1 MIKFLSR
8 ILVTMLGVLLG
19 AWLLPG
25 VYIESN
31 WKALI
36 VAFVLGLLNAL
47 VKPILIFLTIPA
59 TVITFGLFLLVI
71 NAVIILMADW
81 LVDGFIVN
89 GFWWAL
95 LFSFILSILNSLV
108 GSAERQGREEGRRGY

>member
-8 ILVTMLGVLLG
+8 ILITMLGVLLG

-25 VYIESN
+25 VSVESN

-59 TVITFGLFLLVI
+59 TIVTFGLFLLVI

-81 LVDGFIVN
+81 LVDGFVVN

-108 GSAERQGREEGRRGY
+108 GRAERQGREEGRRGH

>member
-1 MIKFLSR
+1 MIRFLTR
-8 ILVTMLGVLLG
+8 ILITMLGVLLG

-25 VYIESN
+25 VEVESN

-59 TVITFGLFLLVI
+59 TIVTFGLFLLVI
-71 NAVIILMADW
+71 NAIIILMADW

-95 LFSFILSILNSLV
+95 LFSLILSILNSLV
-108 GSAERQGREEGRRGY
+108 GKAERQGREEGRRGN